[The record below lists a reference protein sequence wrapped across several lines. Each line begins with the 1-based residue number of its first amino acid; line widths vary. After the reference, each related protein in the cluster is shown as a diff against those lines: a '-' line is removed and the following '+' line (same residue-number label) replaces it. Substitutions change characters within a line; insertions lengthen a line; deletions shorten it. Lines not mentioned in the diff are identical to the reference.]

1 VSQMLSCNGW
11 IQSYQTR
18 RAGWCR
24 RWRDIHDASCKTL
37 WVRDGVTEEV
47 MHSLCG

>member
-1 VSQMLSCNGW
+1 MQ
-11 IQSYQTR
+11 
-18 RAGWCR
+18 RAY
-24 RWRDIHDASCKTL
+24 HDASCKTL